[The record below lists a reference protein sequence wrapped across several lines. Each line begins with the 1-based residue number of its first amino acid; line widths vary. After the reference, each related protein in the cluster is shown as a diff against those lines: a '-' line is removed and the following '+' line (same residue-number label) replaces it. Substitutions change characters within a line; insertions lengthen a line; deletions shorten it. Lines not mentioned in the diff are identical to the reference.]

1 MTDSGAAAA
10 NTINTIAP
18 VPREPCKRLRSIGLA
33 GEEDEG
39 GMVETGLRA
48 EASWLGLGSVMVPP
62 KVGEITLFSSLDE
75 P

>member
-1 MTDSGAAAA
+1 MLGTPTPFPIMNPSGTWPPMTDSGAAAA

-18 VPREPCKRLRSIGLA
+18 APREPCKRLRSIGLA

-48 EASWLGLGSVMVPP
+48 
-62 KVGEITLFSSLDE
+62 
-75 P
+75 